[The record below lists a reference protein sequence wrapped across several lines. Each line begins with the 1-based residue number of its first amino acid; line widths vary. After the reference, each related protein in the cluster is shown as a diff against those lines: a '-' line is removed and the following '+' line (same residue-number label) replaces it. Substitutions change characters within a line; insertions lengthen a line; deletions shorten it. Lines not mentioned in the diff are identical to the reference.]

1 MRKHMASNVWSTI
14 KQNAEQAAKEQK
26 RREDSIWGSL
36 DNLAETEATYIEP
49 KPAVP
54 VYEPVVVDNELPAGS
69 IAYDLESGSVDDMFS
84 HGPEF
89 IRLTGYSIDHSDVY
103 VMISPEELL
112 YDIEANNG
120 WIIGHNIMNFDNILL
135 AKHQGMNVLK
145 LAKADR
151 LVDTK
156 LLAFLA
162 DPPYSRTKEGEIEK
176 MFSLENV
183 GLKYLGE
190 GKAKDAATG
199 SSVLK
204 ELAKEFGGFDKIP
217 QDDARYI
224 HYLKRDV
231 EITRDLVRVLPMSD
245 YTRREHRISAVAST
259 ISIEG
264 FRVDVPLLEE
274 RIEQGEIKRFEILTK
289 LERDYGLPS
298 PESTKA
304 PQMTKLGKQAIDTAF
319 RDLGITLE
327 RTASGQ
333 PALGKEVLLGVV
345 EAAGE
350 NQEVIDL
357 AESVLGLNGIRTIY
371 GNIHEYLVDDR
382 VHPSINLRQSTGR
395 WSIQKP
401 GLTVIGKRGGKVIE
415 RAVFLPDQEDH
426 VLISAD
432 LAQVDARAVA
442 ALSQDREYMK
452 LFEGDRDAHTE
463 MAIRIYGSADFRER
477 VKACVHGVNYGMR
490 SKKLAW
496 TTGLSLYE
504 ADEFIANFEQSFPR
518 LAQWQ
523 YEMRQ
528 IGETIG
534 ILYNGFGRMMRI
546 EADRAFT
553 QSPALMGQSTAR
565 DILMEGMLRL
575 WDMGGED
582 VVKMIRAVVHDELVL
597 SVPVRDLVE
606 IEQLVVKAMSFEW
619 CPVNGEYPI
628 QIDSGLNKRGTNW
641 ATAYDKDD
649 FMFTVGGIE
658 ICNNPKGME

>member
-1 MRKHMASNVWSTI
+1 MASNVWSQI
-14 KQNAEQAAKEQK
+14 KKQQEEEKKEQV
-26 RREDSIWGSL
+26 RRENSVWAGIKSVGEEPATFVSP
-36 DNLAETEATYIEP
+36 EAF
-49 KPAVP
+49 K
-54 VYEPVVVDNELPAGS
+54 PVVVDNELPVGS
-69 IAYDLESGSVDDMFS
+69 ISFDLESGSVDFMFS
-84 HGPEF
+84 AGPEF
-89 IRLTGYSIDHSDVY
+89 IRLAGWSIDYSDVY
-103 VMISPEELL
+103 VDTDCYAMIE
-112 YDIEANNG
+112 DIMQHDG

-135 AKHQGMNVLK
+135 NRMCGVNILE
-145 LAKADR
+145 LAKKDR

-176 MFSLENV
+176 MFSLDNV

-199 SSVLK
+199 SSMLK
-204 ELAKEFGGFDKIP
+204 ELAKEFGGFDQIP
-217 QDDARYI
+217 QDDSRYV
-224 HYLKRDV
+224 HYLRRDV

-259 ISIEG
+259 ISVQG

-274 RIEQGEIKRFEILTK
+274 RIEQGEQKRLKILTK
-289 LERDYGLPS
+289 LEKDYGLPG
-298 PESTKA
+298 PDTTKA
-304 PQMTKLGKQAIDTAF
+304 PQMTKLGKLAIDTAF
-319 RDLGITLE
+319 KDLGITLD

-333 PALGKEVLLGVV
+333 PGLGKEVLLGVV

-350 NQEVIDL
+350 NQDVIDL
-357 AESVLGLNGIRTIY
+357 AESVLSLNGIRTIY
-371 GNIHEYLVDDR
+371 GNIHEYLVGDR

-415 RAVFLPDQEDH
+415 RAVFLPDQDDH

-452 LFEGDRDAHTE
+452 LFEGERDAHTE

-528 IGETIG
+528 IGESIG

-546 EADRAFT
+546 ESDRAFT

-575 WDMGGED
+575 WDIGGED
-582 VVKMIRAVVHDELVL
+582 VIRMIRAVVHDELVM
-597 SVPVRDLVE
+597 SVPVRDVVE
-606 IEQLVVKAMSFEW
+606 IEKLVVKAMSFEW

-641 ATAYDKDD
+641 AKAYDKDT
-649 FMFTVGGIE
+649 FMMNVGGIE
-658 ICNNPKGME
+658 ICNSHKGME